1 MGHGYEGE
9 AGNSAVAKA
18 LGISEEDV
26 DNYVTIDTNE
36 SDDGLVYNYIA
47 VFNEATP
54 PEVLAAAGVGEDD
67 LSAELSVNV
76 FDEEE

>member
-9 AGNSAVAKA
+9 ASNSAVAKA

-47 VFNEATP
+47 VFNDATP
-54 PEVLAAAGVGEDD
+54 PRVLAAAGVGDDD
-67 LSAELSVNV
+67 LSVELSVNF

>member
-9 AGNSAVAKA
+9 AGNSAIAKA
-18 LGISEEDV
+18 LGITEDDV

-36 SDDGLVYNYIA
+36 SDDGLIYNYIA
-47 VFNEATP
+47 VFDEATP
-54 PEVLAAAGVGEDD
+54 VEVLKAAGVGEDD
-67 LSAELSVNV
+67 LSVELSVNT

>member
-1 MGHGYEGE
+1 MGHGYEDD
-9 AGNSAVAKA
+9 AGSSAVAKA

-36 SDDGLVYNYIA
+36 SEDGLVYNYIA
-47 VFNEATP
+47 IFDESTP
-54 PEVLAAAGVGEDD
+54 PGVLAAAGVGEDE
-67 LSAELSVNV
+67 LSVELSVNI

>member
-1 MGHGYEGE
+1 MSHGFEGD
-9 AGNSAVAKA
+9 ADNSAVARA

-47 VFNEATP
+47 VFSDSTP
-54 PEVLAAAGVGEDD
+54 REVLEAAGVGEDD
-67 LSAELSVNV
+67 LSVELSVNI
-76 FDEEE
+76 FDN